1 MTTASVRATLACE
14 RLTRSRETL
23 RQGLRVNIAAAAAH
37 KPPLAWLEG
46 LNNLPGFGAVLTALR
61 AWWSDQPLRKASLGV
76 AEAAKTAL
84 LPIAQRAPL
93 SLVLG
98 ALALGGLF
106 VWVRPWRWLTAP
118 TVLAGLM
125 PQILSKVIANVPAQ
139 SWLAGLASLSPAQD
153 QNPYPRSPESHPSNI
168 S

>member
-1 MTTASVRATLACE
+1 MTTAAVRANLACE
-14 RLTRSRETL
+14 RLTRSRETV
-23 RQGLRVNIAAAAAH
+23 RQVLRVNIAAAAAS

-61 AWWSDQPLRKASLGV
+61 VWWSDQPVRKASLGL

-93 SLVLG
+93 SLALG
-98 ALALGGLF
+98 ALALGALF

-118 TVLAGLM
+118 AVLAGLM
-125 PQILSKVIANVPAQ
+125 PQILSKVLANVPAQ
-139 SWLAGLASLSPAQD
+139 SWLAGLAALAPAANQG
-153 QNPYPRSPESHPSNI
+153 QYPQSTELHPSNM